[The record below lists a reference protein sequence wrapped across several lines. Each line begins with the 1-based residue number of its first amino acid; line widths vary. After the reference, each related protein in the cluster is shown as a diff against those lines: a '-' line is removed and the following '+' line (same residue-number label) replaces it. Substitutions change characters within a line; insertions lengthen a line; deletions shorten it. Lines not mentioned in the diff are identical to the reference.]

1 MTKEQEI
8 KALEA
13 FIESLPE
20 ESYLHDFFT
29 EEFSEIRETIRN
41 DGWYEVSRSMWRL
54 RMDRDALKEEIKR
67 LIFDEKARQE
77 RVDQL
82 RRDQA
87 RMEAALMEIGKKA
100 NEISEKANRI
110 WSMVR

>member
-13 FIESLPE
+13 FIESLPV
-20 ESYLHDFFT
+20 ESYLHDFFV
-29 EEFSEIRETIRN
+29 EEFSAIRETIIN
-41 DGWYEVSRSMWRL
+41 DGWYEVSRSMRGL
-54 RMDRDALKEEIKR
+54 RIDRDALKEEIQK
-67 LIFDEKARQE
+67 LVIEEKALQD

-87 RMEAALMEIGKKA
+87 RMEAGLREIGKKA

-110 WSMVR
+110 WSMAR

>member
-8 KALEA
+8 KALEQ
-13 FIESLPE
+13 FIASLPK

-29 EEFSEIRETIRN
+29 EEFPTIKRTILD
-41 DGWYEVSRSMWRL
+41 DGWYEVSRSMAQL
-54 RMDRDALKEEIKR
+54 
-67 LIFDEKARQE
+67 RQE
-77 RVDQL
+77 RKNLEASIKELTIKEKNRQDRVDQL

-87 RMEAALMEIGKKA
+87 RMEAGLREIGKKA

-110 WSMVR
+110 WSMAR

>member
-8 KALEA
+8 KALED
-13 FIESLPE
+13 FIESLPN
-20 ESYLHDFFT
+20 ESYLHDFFV

-41 DGWYEVSRSMWRL
+41 DGWYEVSRSMRGL
-54 RMDRDALKEEIKR
+54 RVDRDALRDEIQRLVIEEKT
-67 LIFDEKARQE
+67 RQD

-87 RMEAALMEIGKKA
+87 RMEAALMEIG
-100 NEISEKANRI
+100 EKANRI

>member
-8 KALEA
+8 RALEA
-13 FIESLPE
+13 FIDSLPT

-29 EEFSEIRETIRN
+29 EEFSVIRETILN
-41 DGWYEVSRSMWRL
+41 DGWYEVDRSMRGL
-54 RMDRDALKEEIKR
+54 RMDRDALREEIQR
-67 LIFDEKARQE
+67 LVIEEKTRQD

-82 RRDQA
+82 RREEA
-87 RMEAALMEIGKKA
+87 RMEAALKEIG
-100 NEISEKANRI
+100 EKANRI

>member
-13 FIESLPE
+13 FIESLPKNTYLYEFFAE
-20 ESYLHDFFT
+20 ELV
-29 EEFSEIRETIRN
+29 EISNAIRS
-41 DGWYEVSRSMWRL
+41 DLWYEVSRSMREL
-54 RMDRDALKEEIKR
+54 RVDRDSIKEEIQR
-67 LIFDEKARQE
+67 LVIEEKTRQD

-87 RMEAALMEIGKKA
+87 RMEAALMEIGTKA
-100 NEISEKANRI
+100 NEISERANRI